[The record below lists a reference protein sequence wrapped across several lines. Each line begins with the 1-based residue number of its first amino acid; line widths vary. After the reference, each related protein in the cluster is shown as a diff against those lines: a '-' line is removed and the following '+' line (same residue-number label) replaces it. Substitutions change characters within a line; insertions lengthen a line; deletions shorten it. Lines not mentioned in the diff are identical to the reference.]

1 MILTVAEHEKEI
13 ENEKGKEKE
22 IPARVDFKPREDWRG
37 RLEEADRESHDSLDE
52 YGRTDAH
59 FTEDGSFVGE
69 ISIDKQEPSQEEV
82 KHPVV

>member
-13 ENEKGKEKE
+13 ENEKEKEKE
-22 IPARVDFKPREDWRG
+22 IPVPVEFKPREDWRG
-37 RLEEADRESHDSLDE
+37 RLQEADLESHDSLDE

-69 ISIDKQEPSQEEV
+69 ITFDKQEPTQEEV
-82 KHPVV
+82 